1 MSDFEI
7 IIKSSDKK
15 VPVSVNND
23 TLVSKVKEQMAKELD
38 IPVERQRLIYSGRVL
53 KDGETV
59 GSYNIKE
66 GHSVHLVKGAAP
78 QGSSAA
84 PAASATSATPN
95 TTSSNPA
102 STGIP
107 NNIASGA
114 GAGNPLAALTGAQFA
129 GHGINPQM
137 FGDQF
142 GQPPSEE
149 DFLNM
154 MRQPGYRESVEAMLN
169 NPQML
174 DMMIN
179 SNPQLAA
186 MGPQARQMLQ
196 SDHMRQMMTN
206 PEVMQGM
213 MQIQRAMNP
222 EAQGSAFP
230 APGAAPGAAAGAE
243 GAAAGAAAGG
253 AAGGANANNMAN
265 FMQMMGGGGFGGFGG
280 NAFSAPAAPAEPEDT
295 RPPEERYESQLRQ
308 LNELGFYEFDRNVR
322 ALRRSGGNVQGAI
335 EALLDGGV

>member
-1 MSDFEI
+1 M
-7 IIKSSDKK
+7 
-15 VPVSVNND
+15 SVNND

-84 PAASATSATPN
+84 PAASATSATSA
-95 TTSSNPA
+95 TGSSNPA

-107 NNIASGA
+107 SNIASGA

-149 DFLNM
+149 DFINM

-186 MGPQARQMLQ
+186 MGPQAREMLQ

-206 PEVMQGM
+206 PEAMQGM
-213 MQIQRAMNP
+213 MQMQRAMN
-222 EAQGSAFP
+222 
-230 APGAAPGAAAGAE
+230 PGAAAGAD
-243 GAAAGAAAGG
+243 GAATAGAGAGAGAGG
-253 AAGGANANNMAN
+253 MNANSMAN
-265 FMQMMGGGGFGGFGG
+265 FMQMMGGGGFGGLGGG
-280 NAFSAPAAPAEPEDT
+280 NAFSAPAEPEDT

>member
-1 MSDFEI
+1 M
-7 IIKSSDKK
+7 
-15 VPVSVNND
+15 SVNND

-59 GSYNIKE
+59 GSYSIKE

-78 QGSSAA
+78 QGSA
-84 PAASATSATPN
+84 PAASATSATSN
-95 TTSSNPA
+95 TAASNPA

-107 NNIASGA
+107 NNIATGA

-149 DFLNM
+149 DFINM

-186 MGPQARQMLQ
+186 MGPQAREMLQ

-206 PEVMQGM
+206 PEAMQGM

-222 EAQGSAFP
+222 ESQGAAFP
-230 APGAAPGAAAGAE
+230 APGAAPGATD
-243 GAAAGAAAGG
+243 AAAGTGAAAAGG
-253 AAGGANANNMAN
+253 AAPNNMAN
-265 FMQMMGGGGFGGFGG
+265 LMQMMGGGGFGGFGG
-280 NAFSAPAAPAEPEDT
+280 GNAFSAPPAEPEDT

>member
-1 MSDFEI
+1 M
-7 IIKSSDKK
+7 
-15 VPVSVNND
+15 SVNND

-84 PAASATSATPN
+84 PAASATSATSA
-95 TTSSNPA
+95 TGSSNPA

-107 NNIASGA
+107 SNIASGA

-149 DFLNM
+149 DFINM

-186 MGPQARQMLQ
+186 MGPQAREMLQ

-206 PEVMQGM
+206 PEAMQGM
-213 MQIQRAMNP
+213 MQMQRAMNP
-222 EAQGSAFP
+222 GAQGSAFP
-230 APGAAPGAAAGAE
+230 APGAAPGAAAGAD
-243 GAAAGAAAGG
+243 GAATAGAGAGAGAGG
-253 AAGGANANNMAN
+253 MNANSMAN
-265 FMQMMGGGGFGGFGG
+265 FMQMMGGGGFGGLGGG
-280 NAFSAPAAPAEPEDT
+280 NAFSAPAEPEDT

>member
-38 IPVERQRLIYSGRVL
+38 IPADRQRLIYSGRVL

-78 QGSSAA
+78 QGST
-84 PAASATSATPN
+84 PAASATSTTPAA
-95 TTSSNPA
+95 SNPA

-149 DFLNM
+149 DFINM

-196 SDHMRQMMTN
+196 SDQMRQMMTN
-206 PEVMQGM
+206 PDVMQGM

-222 EAQGSAFP
+222 ETAGSAFP
-230 APGAAPGAAAGAE
+230 APGAAPAGATD
-243 GAAAGAAAGG
+243 
-253 AAGGANANNMAN
+253 AAGGANAAAGATGGAAPGANANSMAN
-265 FMQMMGGGGFGGFGG
+265 LMQMMGGGGFGGFGG
-280 NAFSAPAAPAEPEDT
+280 NAFGAPAAPAEPEDT